1 MNAGLSDLQGRV
13 EVQTAGD
20 SLTLADA
27 TSLALSIHSSLVL
40 TEILRACRQ
49 ALQHDFPLVRLT
61 LVQHRTN
68 ESTATLYSLDEGGDA
83 HLVGPTVIP
92 VENSRL
98 KQCIGDS
105 KLSIVPL
112 DNAGEQDAIESRHLL
127 HGDSSAVI
135 YAPLALKGKPK
146 GVLVL
151 ALREG
156 RRMTAVQTSLLAL
169 TTSHLAL
176 AIENSDAHYLERR
189 RGHRLSLVSEIA
201 KQAVMVEDLGAFL
214 RAAAEQIRI
223 SFDYQIVH
231 IWTTGQVA
239 DGLTLSAGAYRP
251 GTPEESTL
259 PAMVDNCARQNK
271 LLCNNNLGA
280 PLATNCYSEL
290 AVPIRLRGKLLGVLY
305 LRSDRLNAFP
315 SGDLDPL
322 EGIASLIASA
332 FDNLRALERVQES
345 NDYMQAILESAKHLA
360 VLSTDTLG
368 YVMTSSVGS
377 ETIFRLFQKQI
388 IGKDIL
394 TLFTDP
400 RFRGELAA
408 YIANPEIATIERTKL
423 AQRGADE
430 ISYLDVSLQRVHGS
444 DKRLQGFLCIVQDV
458 TENVFL
464 QRRLESLS
472 ITDELTGLY
481 NRRHFFATIT
491 DEMERCHRFQRSLS
505 LCFFDLDRFKQFN
518 DTHGHLKGDQALK
531 ETAELA
537 LGLVRSKVDT
547 CYRYGGDEF
556 TIIMPETVID
566 NARAVAERI
575 RERLSR
581 HFQNEISVS
590 IGVASSVDNEEAE
603 DLVERADR
611 AMYDAKSLGGNCTV
625 LAG

>member
-1 MNAGLSDLQGRV
+1 MNAGHSDLQGQL
-13 EVQTAGD
+13 EVPTAGD

-27 TSLALSIHSSLVL
+27 TSLALSIHSSLML

-49 ALQHDFPLVRLT
+49 ALQHDFPLGRLT

-68 ESTATLYSLDEGGDA
+68 ESTATLYSLDESGDA
-83 HLVGPTVIP
+83 PLIGPSVILL
-92 VENSRL
+92 ENSRL
-98 KQCIGDS
+98 RQCIADH
-105 KLSIVPL
+105 KLRIVQL
-112 DNAGEQDAIESRHLL
+112 DDATEPDAVESRHLL
-127 HGDSSAVI
+127 HRDSSAVI
-135 YAPLALKGKPK
+135 YSPLLLKGKPK
-146 GVLVL
+146 DMLVL
-151 ALREG
+151 ELREG
-156 RRMTAVQTSLLAL
+156 RKITAVHTSLLSFLAA
-169 TTSHLAL
+169 HLAL
-176 AIENSDAHYLERR
+176 AIENSDMHYLERR
-189 RGHRLSLVSEIA
+189 HGHQLSMVSEIA
-201 KQAVMVEDLGAFL
+201 KQAVMVEDLSAFL

-223 SFDYQIVH
+223 SFDYLRVQ
-231 IWTTGQVA
+231 IWTTSQVP
-239 DGLTLSAGAYRP
+239 DGLTLTARAFRP
-251 GTPEESTL
+251 GTPEELNL
-259 PAMVDNCARQNK
+259 PATVENCARQNK

-280 PLATNCYSEL
+280 PLATDSGSEL
-290 AVPIRLRGKLLGVLY
+290 AGPIRLRGKLLGVLY
-305 LRSDRLNAFP
+305 LKSDRLNAFP
-315 SGDLDPL
+315 RGDLDPV

-332 FDNLRALERVQES
+332 FDNLHARERVRES
-345 NDYMQAILESAKHLA
+345 NEYMQAILESAKHLA

-377 ETIFRLFQKQI
+377 ETIFRLSQRQI
-388 IGKDIL
+388 VGKDIL

-408 YIANPEIATIERTKL
+408 YIANPEIATIEHTKL
-423 AQRGADE
+423 AQRGAE
-430 ISYLDVSLQRVHGS
+430 AISYLDVSLQRVHDS
-444 DKRLQGFLCIVQDV
+444 DKHLQGFLYIVQDV

-464 QRRLESLS
+464 ESRLESLS

-481 NRRHFFATIT
+481 NRRHFFSTIT
-491 DEMERCHRFQRSLS
+491 GEMERCHRFQRSIS

-531 ETAELA
+531 DAAELV
-537 LGLVRSKVDT
+537 LGLVRSRVDT

-581 HFQNEISVS
+581 HFQNEITAS
-590 IGVASSVDNEEAE
+590 IGVVSSVDNQEAE